1 MHLRLAQPDDL
12 PELSRIYAASWKHA
26 YRGMMPQAY
35 LDRLPEDFW
44 VPSFSQRLEQ
54 GIYTITVAEQQ
65 NTLCDGVI
73 YGPSREEALE
83 DWGEICS
90 IYVLPSH
97 MGQGTGHLLLEY
109 ARLKMQRIG
118 VENVF
123 LWVLEQ
129 NQHARRFYERHGFSF
144 EGERGQLVIEGVPL
158 TELRY
163 LRALPLA

>member
-1 MHLRLAQPDDL
+1 
-12 PELSRIYAASWKHA
+12 
-26 YRGMMPQAY
+26 
-35 LDRLPEDFW
+35 
-44 VPSFSQRLEQ
+44 
-54 GIYTITVAEQQ
+54 
-65 NTLCDGVI
+65 
-73 YGPSREEALE
+73 
-83 DWGEICS
+83 
-90 IYVLPSH
+90 
-97 MGQGTGHLLLEY
+97 
-109 ARLKMQRIG
+109 MQRIG

>member
-65 NTLCDGVI
+65 NTLCGGVI

-97 MGQGTGHLLLEY
+97 MGQGTGSY
-109 ARLKMQRIG
+109 GYWSKISMPAAFT
-118 VENVF
+118 N
-123 LWVLEQ
+123 
-129 NQHARRFYERHGFSF
+129 ATAS
-144 EGERGQLVIEGVPL
+144 PL
-158 TELRY
+158 RESAASLS
-163 LRALPLA
+163 LRACP

>member
-65 NTLCDGVI
+65 NTLCGGVI

-97 MGQGTGHLLLEY
+97 MGQGTGHLLL
-109 ARLKMQRIG
+109 
-118 VENVF
+118 
-123 LWVLEQ
+123 
-129 NQHARRFYERHGFSF
+129 
-144 EGERGQLVIEGVPL
+144 
-158 TELRY
+158 
-163 LRALPLA
+163 